1 MMLFSA
7 RSSAPSV
14 VVAASLSDV
23 FAVFF
28 LRGLPADSCGDIVAA
43 DSQHPRLAA

>member
-1 MMLFSA
+1 MMLFLA

-14 VVAASLSDV
+14 VGAASLSDV

-28 LRGLPADSCGDIVAA
+28 LHGLSADSCGDIVVA
-43 DSQHPRLAA
+43 DSQHPRSAA